1 MDKDNHKECASNKLA
16 IKRRKKYKKFAI
28 LVVWWDL
35 HIYEHFSSWTHLK
48 CGQTGSMKAPF
59 VNFESNA
66 AAFHNLNW
74 KVAMKSTSS
83 KESKMEI
90 LIRGNLIN
98 ANRNE
103 FSFRFASS
111 WVLKQ
116 STFINLANFADVN
129 VLIQQLKVYVYLPTK
144 FLFATLGWTDRLAK
158 VLSLWA
164 LGFSSVD
171 SS

>member
-1 MDKDNHKECASNKLA
+1 MRRNPHETHLCSQTGLPDKDKDNHKECATNKLA
-16 IKRRKKYKKFAI
+16 IKSRKDTRNLQTLFF
-28 LVVWWDL
+28 WWDL

-48 CGQTGSMKAPF
+48 CSQTGSLKAPF

-98 ANRNE
+98 ANRNK
-103 FSFRFASS
+103 FSLT
-111 WVLKQ
+111 WILKE
-116 STFINLANFADVN
+116 STFNLANFSDVN
-129 VLIQQLKVYVYLPTK
+129 VLI
-144 FLFATLGWTDRLAK
+144 
-158 VLSLWA
+158 
-164 LGFSSVD
+164 
-171 SS
+171 